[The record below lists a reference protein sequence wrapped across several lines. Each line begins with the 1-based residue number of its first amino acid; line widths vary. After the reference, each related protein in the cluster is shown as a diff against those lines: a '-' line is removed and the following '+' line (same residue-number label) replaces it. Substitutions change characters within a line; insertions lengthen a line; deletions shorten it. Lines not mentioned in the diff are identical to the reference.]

1 MATKG
6 TKNTKAMAV
15 DNGSAPAI
23 KTFFFSVPFV
33 FFVANFLLIPLWLKF

>member
-15 DNGSAPAI
+15 DSGSAPAI
-23 KTFFFSVPFV
+23 KRFFFSVPFV
-33 FFVANFLLIPLWLKF
+33 FFVANFLFIPLWMKL